1 MNTRGQKKKRKS
13 TTKTSSLEAATQ
25 EDTPPPMVT
34 TVQDTDDNIPSTS
47 GAVMHPVVTN
57 RQVRKVQKVSTIG
70 GGYTR
75 NNPSGVHRPDLQ
87 GEIDRLIVSA
97 VAPNT
102 SKVYQQALRSFKEFR
117 TLFQFEDLWPIPLHH
132 ITNYI
137 AYMSF
142 TGTAAS
148 TVKSYISGLSFFSK
162 INNYTDCFNTF
173 VVRKLLEGMKRS
185 QNRPKDVRLPITL
198 DLLLKINNVLPA
210 VCHNDFETKLFQ
222 ASFSLAFSGF
232 LRVGELTADHK
243 HASTQSH
250 AIEYNDI
257 KINLSSIEI
266 RLRSSKTDQ
275 CCTGTTIVIDVRPGD
290 VCAVFALRNYLK
302 VRPNVAGQLFCH
314 FDGTPVTRYQFSG
327 VLKKSLNVLGLSQ
340 GKYSSHSFRI
350 GAATS
355 AAMNGLSD
363 SEIQAM
369 GRWKSDAFRSYIR
382 IQQCL

>member
-1 MNTRGQKKKRKS
+1 LS
-13 TTKTSSLEAATQ
+13 FS
-25 EDTPPPMVT
+25 
-34 TVQDTDDNIPSTS
+34 
-47 GAVMHPVVTN
+47 
-57 RQVRKVQKVSTIG
+57 VRKVQRVSTIG

-117 TLFQFEDLWPIPLHH
+117 TLFQFEDLWPIPLHD

-210 VCHNDFETKLFQ
+210 VCHNDYETKPFQ
-222 ASFSLAFSGF
+222 ASFSLAFFGF